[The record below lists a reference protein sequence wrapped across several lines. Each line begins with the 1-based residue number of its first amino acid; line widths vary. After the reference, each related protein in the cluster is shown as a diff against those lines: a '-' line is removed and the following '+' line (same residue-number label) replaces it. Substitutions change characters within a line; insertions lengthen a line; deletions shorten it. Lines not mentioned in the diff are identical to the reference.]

1 MIHTSSARILRNCL
15 LALAAGSL
23 ALPGLLSP
31 AARAEDT
38 PTITVSKSD
47 MIALAIQPISGPD
60 GPLIT
65 RTLQS
70 DLAATGYFTLTSP
83 GSASLIAGGSSGGSD
98 LDGKVSDHSG
108 RAAVAGTY
116 SGDARARAHAFANDI
131 VQTLTGN
138 RGIAGTRIAFC
149 ATRTGRKEIYLA
161 DCDGSAI
168 QQLTHDNSISVD
180 PSLSSDGRL
189 LAYTGYK
196 AGYADIYLVNLST
209 GSRDRIIKYP
219 GTNSGAAFSP
229 NGERIAC
236 TLSKDGNVEL
246 YVCGLNGSAHRLTH
260 TPGIESSPTW
270 SPNGDEIIYSYD
282 DHSGPQ
288 LYRISAGGG
297 SGERLSTG
305 FGYCTEPNWSPD
317 GGKVAFNVRE
327 GGSFAVAVMDLRGG
341 SARIV
346 GQGERPVWGPD
357 SRHLIFSDDGVLYLM
372 DVQSGRKKAI
382 ISGLGRATEPTWAR

>member
-1 MIHTSSARILRNCL
+1 MTQTRSLIVV
-15 LALAAGSL
+15 LAS
-23 ALPGLLSP
+23 GLLSLLSP
-31 AARAEDT
+31 LSPLSPPARAEDT

-47 MIALAIQPISGPD
+47 TIAIAIQPISGPD
-60 GPLIT
+60 GPVIA

-70 DLAATGYFTLTSP
+70 DLAATGYFTIASP
-83 GSASLIAGGSSGGSD
+83 GSASLIAGGSSSGSQ
-98 LDGKVSDHSG
+98 LDGKVADHSG
-108 RAAVAGTY
+108 RSAVAGTY
-116 SGDARARAHAFANDI
+116 NGDPRARAHAFANDI

-149 ATRTGRKEIYLA
+149 ATRTGRKEIYIA
-161 DCDGSAI
+161 DCDGSGI
-168 QQLTHDNSISVD
+168 QQLTHDNSISVS
-180 PSLSSDGRL
+180 PALSSDGRL

-196 AGYADIYLVNLST
+196 AGYPDIYLVNLSS

-229 NGERIAC
+229 NGDRIAC

-246 YVCGLNGSAHRLTH
+246 YVCGLNGSAHRLTR

-282 DHSGPQ
+282 DHGGPQ
-288 LYRISAGGG
+288 LYRISSGGG
-297 SGERLSTG
+297 SGEHLSAG

-317 GGKVAFNVRE
+317 GAKIAFNVRE
-327 GGSFAVAVMDLRGG
+327 GGSFAVAVMDLHGG
-341 SARIV
+341 GARIV
-346 GQGERPVWGPD
+346 AQGERPAWGPD
-357 SRHLIFSDDGVLYLM
+357 SRHLIYSDDGTLYMM

-382 ISGLGRATEPTWAR
+382 VSGLGRATEPAWAH

>member
-1 MIHTSSARILRNCL
+1 MIHHTRILLCL
-15 LALAAGSL
+15 LALAFSTV
-23 ALPGLLSP
+23 
-31 AARAEDT
+31 ARAADA
-38 PTITVSKSD
+38 PIITISKSD
-47 MIALAIQPISGPD
+47 MIAIAVQPVSGPD
-60 GPLIT
+60 GALISKV
-65 RTLQS
+65 LQS
-70 DLAATGYFTLTSP
+70 DLAASGYFALATA
-83 GSASLIAGGSSGGSD
+83 GNASLIAGGSSNGSE

-116 SGDARARAHAFANDI
+116 NGDARARAHAFANDI

-138 RGIAGTRIAFC
+138 KGIAGSRIAFS
-149 ATRTGRKEIYLA
+149 ATRTGAKEIYLA

-168 QQLTHDNSISVD
+168 QQLTHDNSISVA
-180 PSLSSDGRL
+180 PSLSPDGRL

-196 AGYADIYLVNLST
+196 AGYADIYLVSLST

-229 NGERIAC
+229 NGDRIAC

-246 YVCGLNGSAHRLTH
+246 YVCGLNGSAHRLTR

-282 DHSGPQ
+282 DHGGPQ
-288 LYRISAGGG
+288 LYRISSGGG
-297 SGERLSTG
+297 SGEHLSAG

-317 GGKVAFNVRE
+317 GAKIAFNVRE
-327 GGSFAVAVMDLRGG
+327 GGSFAVAVMDLHGG
-341 SARIV
+341 GARIV
-346 GQGERPVWGPD
+346 AQGERPAWGPD
-357 SRHLIFSDDGVLYLM
+357 SRHLIYSDDGTLYMM

-382 ISGLGRATEPTWAR
+382 VSGLGRATEPAWAH